1 MPSPTAQP
9 ALPVTNPRSP
19 NFDPAAGSTVNIGI
33 EEDEAFVPDVT
44 DCMKETAFAAIMTPM
59 GDPNDPTCIWG
70 APTCYWGLPAVAKSD
85 KIEQAAIEANLH
97 YATIYPGQRQPEDF
111 SGVLVPKPN
120 GDVTIECLLGAVR
133 YLNSVGRGVIFL
145 DEMNAATRATQGAL
159 LGFIQKRLIGDNYL
173 APGVR
178 ILAAANPPKWSTSGF
193 TLASATSSR
202 MCHLQ
207 VKCPPVDD
215 WCNFMIEEG
224 VRPHFDSQM
233 TEDTIRKGWGA
244 AYSHVKALF
253 VGYMKHRRVTLHMHP
268 DINSLQ
274 AGFCWANPRTWRLA
288 ARMKATADILGMDQ
302 SVSYKL
308 IEGCV
313 GEGAAF
319 DYSNWVRNA
328 NLPRPEEVIKN
339 GWTPDRRRL
348 DIGYAVI
355 ASVSQYVVSITD
367 REEQVHAAIGAWNLY
382 QNFIN
387 ANMGDM
393 TVSAAQVL
401 VHKKLS
407 RSHDERIRPVADP
420 VVRWMAKSNM
430 LRYVDQ

>member
-1 MPSPTAQP
+1 MPSTTSQP
-9 ALPVTNPRSP
+9 VASNNPKDP

-44 DCMKETAFAAIMTPM
+44 DHMKETAFVSIMTPM
-59 GDPNDPTCIWG
+59 GDPYDEKCIWG
-70 APTCYWGLPAVAKSD
+70 APVCYWGLPAVAKSD
-85 KIEQAAIEANLH
+85 KIEQAAIEANLN

-111 SGVLVPKPN
+111 SGVLVPDGK
-120 GDVTIECLLGAVR
+120 GGVTIECLLGAVR
-133 YLNSVGRGVIFL
+133 YLNGLGRGVIFL

-159 LGFIQKRLIGDNYL
+159 LGFIQKRVIGDNYL

-215 WCNFMIEEG
+215 WCNFMIEED
-224 VRPHFDSQM
+224 VRPQFDSQM
-233 TEDTIRKGWGA
+233 TEETIRKGWGA

-268 DINSLQ
+268 DINSAQ

-288 ARMKATADILGMDQ
+288 ARMKATADILKVDQ
-302 SVSYKL
+302 NVSYKL

-328 NLPRPEEVIKN
+328 NLPHPEDVIQKGWVPDVRRPDVAF
-339 GWTPDRRRL
+339 
-348 DIGYAVI
+348 AVV
-355 ASVSQYVVSITD
+355 ASVNQYVVSIQE
-367 REEQVHAAIGAWNLY
+367 REPQVHAAIGAWKLY
-382 QNFIN
+382 QNLIT

-407 RSHDERIRPVADP
+407 RSHDDRIRVVADP
-420 VVRWMAKSNM
+420 VVRWMANNNM
-430 LRYVDQ
+430 LRYVDP